1 MVSYVYQYLGAR
13 VSTDQAI
20 RLLVVEKST
29 TEGEAYNS
37 KLRSMGVLARSNY
50 FNEGDDITQLI
61 DQHLPDVILLR
72 HGHPEVNLKDLNSYT
87 STLNDELPI
96 VLLRRDDEDLDI
108 GKIMA
113 SGAGDMVI
121 GDHYDHLRLVVQ
133 REAHIAN
140 MNRELNKLTKLY
152 KASEVR
158 CESLLHNSRD
168 SIAYVH
174 EGMHVYANQSYLELF
189 GYEDFDDLEGL
200 PIMDMVVSDKQNEM
214 KEFLRE
220 LDTEKD
226 SDIHY
231 QTDLILADESIM
243 ASDLEFSSASIE
255 GEPCTQIIIRQKVE
269 ENTGNT
275 KELEEK
281 IAQMARIDSH
291 TGLLNRQSFMDD
303 MTQALGT
310 MGAESHEYAYLH
322 MRLDKFEELGKDLG
336 LVGADTV
343 ITKVSAELKRRMGDK
358 AMLCRYDGPTFSH
371 MFPVKDRTADIKKRA
386 QGILNVIS
394 KLALE
399 IDDKEVNDL
408 SFSLGV
414 CLVDDATLRVPEI
427 IDRADNSLQKV
438 IKDGGNSYEL
448 YRPKEGEM
456 TEAQLDKAWT
466 SKLEDAL
473 KENRFRLMFQPIVK
487 LDGGELER
495 YEVLVRMRDEHGT
508 EVSPGEFLPAADRT
522 GVARQIDRW
531 VISSAFKALVD
542 QFKKGNKTILLIK
555 LTASSLKDK
564 DLFVW
569 IKDRVKA
576 SGLPKNCLIFEVK
589 EESVQ
594 ESLKQATAFAAGLQA
609 IGCGL
614 AIDDFGISKDPF
626 KVIQEVPAQFL
637 KFDASLT
644 KDLFNNQE
652 NQSKI
657 TKLSTNAH
665 EIQKQTI
672 IQHVEDAMT
681 LSVIWT
687 IGCDYIQGHFISG
700 PIEKMD
706 YDFTSTMG

>member
-1 MVSYVYQYLGAR
+1 
-13 VSTDQAI
+13 
-20 RLLVVEKST
+20 
-29 TEGEAYNS
+29 
-37 KLRSMGVLARSNY
+37 
-50 FNEGDDITQLI
+50 
-61 DQHLPDVILLR
+61 
-72 HGHPEVNLKDLNSYT
+72 
-87 STLNDELPI
+87 
-96 VLLRRDDEDLDI
+96 
-108 GKIMA
+108 
-113 SGAGDMVI
+113 
-121 GDHYDHLRLVVQ
+121 
-133 REAHIAN
+133 
-140 MNRELNKLTKLY
+140 MNRELHKLRRLY
-152 KASEVR
+152 GDSEVR

-189 GYEDFDDLEGL
+189 GYENFDDLEGL
-200 PIMDMVVSDKQNEM
+200 PIMDMVVSDKQNDI
-214 KEFLRE
+214 KAFLRE
-220 LDTEKD
+220 LDTEAEKEV
-226 SDIHY
+226 HY

-243 ASDLEFSSASIE
+243 ESDLEFSSASID
-255 GEPCTQIIIRQKVE
+255 GEPCTQIIIRQKIE

-275 KELEEK
+275 KELEEQ
-281 IAQMARIDSH
+281 IAQMARIDSQ

-310 MGAESHEYAYLH
+310 MGAEGREYAYFH
-322 MRLDKFEELGKDLG
+322 MRLDKFEAHGKNLG
-336 LVGADTV
+336 LMGADAV
-343 ITKVSAELKRRMGDK
+343 ISQISAELKRRMGDK

-371 MFPVKDRTADIKKRA
+371 MFPVKDRTADVKKRA
-386 QGILNVIS
+386 QGILSVIS
-394 KLALE
+394 KLKLE
-399 IDDKEVNDL
+399 IEGKEVEGL
-408 SFSLGV
+408 SFSIGV

-427 IDRADNSLQKV
+427 IDRADNALQQT
-438 IKDGGNSYEL
+438 IKDGGNNYEL

-466 SKLEDAL
+466 NKLEDAL
-473 KENRFRLMFQPIVK
+473 KANRFRLIFQPIVK

-495 YEVLVRMRDEHGT
+495 YEVLVRMRDEHGS

-531 VISSAFKALVD
+531 VISNAFKALVD

-594 ESLKQATAFAAGLQA
+594 DSLKQATAFAAGLQA
-609 IGCGL
+609 IGCGF
-614 AIDDFGISKDPF
+614 AIDDFGLSKDPF
-626 KVIQEVPAQFL
+626 KIIDEVPAQFL

-644 KDLFNNQE
+644 KDLFNNQD
-652 NQSKI
+652 NQNKI
-657 TKLSTNAH
+657 TELSAKAH

-700 PIEKMD
+700 PIEQMD